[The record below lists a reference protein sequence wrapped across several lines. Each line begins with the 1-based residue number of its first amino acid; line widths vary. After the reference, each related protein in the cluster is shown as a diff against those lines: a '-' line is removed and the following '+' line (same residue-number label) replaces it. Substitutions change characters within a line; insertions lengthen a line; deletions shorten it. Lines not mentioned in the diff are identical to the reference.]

1 MPGKRKGT
9 YAGDQAHHKIM
20 RISRPLP
27 YKGPISASAFASL
40 KRASAV
46 AGGRRRVGYSRS
58 TGFYGR
64 FPPAGDEL
72 KFFDTAHTFNVDST
86 GEVPATGQLNLIP
99 QGVTESTRVGRKC
112 IIKSLR
118 TVLRFLL
125 TPGAGAAPQTDVI
138 ALYHVLDTQANGAA
152 AAYGDVFTTPAAT
165 SDAPTAIRNLNN
177 VDRFRILKKT
187 ILEFQPGAGVT
198 TAFNGVIHRK
208 EINLRGLS
216 IPLEFSSTT
225 GAITEI
231 RSNNLFLIAG
241 SSVTDDAISAFGS
254 TRVRFDDS

>member
-1 MPGKRKGT
+1 MPGKRKGS
-9 YAGDQAHHKIM
+9 YGGDAPHHKIM

-72 KFFDTAHTFNVDST
+72 KFFDTAISFSLDAT

-99 QGVTESTRVGRKC
+99 QGVTESQRVGRKC
-112 IIKSLR
+112 IIKSLLL
-118 TVLRFLL
+118 TFNVLL
-125 TPGAGAAPQTDVI
+125 TPAASATASDVAVI
-138 ALYHVLDTQANGAA
+138 YVMLDTQANGAA
-152 AAYGDVFTTPAAT
+152 AAITDVFTSGTNLPSAL
-165 SDAPTAIRNLNN
+165 RNLSN
-177 VDRFRILKKT
+177 VDRFRVLKK
-187 ILEFQPGAGVT
+187 IKMQYSPKAGVT
-198 TAFNGVIHRK
+198 TAYNTETIHK
-208 EINLRGLS
+208 EVYLKNLH

-231 RSNNLFLIAG
+231 RSNNIFLCAG
-241 SSVTDDAISAFGS
+241 AYGLDDVATVAGNC
-254 TRVRFDDS
+254 RVRFDDA